1 MRILASIKVTPIG
14 TSSSSLSKYV
24 AEVVEVLRRRN
35 LKYAISPFNTSVEL
49 DSLTQLVELVE
60 EVKERLKEMGVPRV
74 GIDISLDLR
83 FDKETTLEH
92 KVNSVVQKLK

>member
-35 LKYAISPFNTSVEL
+35 LKYTISPFNTSVEL
-49 DSLTQLVELVE
+49 DSLAQLVELVE

-83 FDKETTLEH
+83 FDKEITLEH